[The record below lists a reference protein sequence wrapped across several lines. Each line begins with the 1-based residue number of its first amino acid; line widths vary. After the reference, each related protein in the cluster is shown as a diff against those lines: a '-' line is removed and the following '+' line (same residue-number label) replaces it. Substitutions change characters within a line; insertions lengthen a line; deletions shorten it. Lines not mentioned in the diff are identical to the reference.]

1 MCIYR
6 DSLNNLCVMNSE
18 KHVMPCSGSAGPQ
31 SVQTCAK
38 LSPQGSSR
46 SASRKRH
53 RMKSHELV
61 GGAWLGFRQI
71 TKELGLRE

>member
-31 SVQTCAK
+31 SVQTGAK
-38 LSPQGSSR
+38 LSPQGSSG
-46 SASRKRH
+46 SASRKRN
-53 RMKSHELV
+53 RRKSPELA
-61 GGAWLGFRQI
+61 GGAWLGF
-71 TKELGLRE
+71 TL

>member
-46 SASRKRH
+46 SASRK
-53 RMKSHELV
+53 SHELV